1 MINFFKK
8 FFCNKEKGSH
18 HSARVFSEPELTIKR
33 ANNEMELRTQAA
45 INTWGL
51 DTAAWSVDLNEGLIT
66 FINDEKGL
74 IITAPVQVIGTYNTE
89 DSTWLW
95 AWDHPSINESVAE
108 FSKKVKIFGEQY
120 KLSQLNTRKII
131 VSMDE
136 AWELTALACYLSKGE
151 GGYSGLSGVTRVFM
165 VYGPVT
171 IRKNEESTGL

>member
-8 FFCNKEKGSH
+8 FFGSKEKGSNNP
-18 HSARVFSEPELTIKR
+18 AAVLSEPELTMTR
-33 ANNEMELRTQAA
+33 AYNEMELQSQVA

-66 FINDEKGL
+66 FTNDEKGL

-108 FSKKVKIFGEQY
+108 FSKKVKIFGEKY
-120 KLSQLNTRKII
+120 GLSQLNTRKI
-131 VSMDE
+131 VASMDE
-136 AWELTALACYLSKGE
+136 AWEFTALACHLGKGE
-151 GGYSGLSGVTRVFM
+151 GGYSGLSGTTRVFM

-171 IRKNEESTGL
+171 INKNE